1 MKDVTNALLCVFF
14 FYIIPTTISVL
25 FVIAHN
31 KGNPFKKDSEAR
43 EWVFV
48 PVMNIVCVFAI
59 MYFVLVEI
67 IPYKIWKYIK
77 KSYKKFE
84 RWNKD
89 L

>member
-1 MKDVTNALLCVFF
+1 MKDATNILLCVVF

-43 EWVFV
+43 KWVFI
-48 PVMNIVCVFAI
+48 PGMNIICCFAI

-67 IPYKIWKYIK
+67 IPYKMSKYIK